1 MSWLGT
7 KRPSWVR
14 NNWVRNDQ
22 GYEMTGNRLC
32 FIIIII
38 IIIIIVIIIITGS
51 GLHQWIH
58 KIHLFQ
64 SRHGKS
70 VFITESN
77 QVIRRFKGFI
87 QFFRAQNWIFRLP
100 KSLMLFFDDFVI
112 RGLSN
117 QSERAFNAFHWFS
130 IY

>member
-1 MSWLGT
+1 
-7 KRPSWVR
+7 
-14 NNWVRNDQ
+14 
-22 GYEMTGNRLC
+22 MTGNRLC

-38 IIIIIVIIIITGS
+38 IIIIIVIIIITGN

-87 QFFRAQNWIFRLP
+87 QFFRAQN
-100 KSLMLFFDDFVI
+100 
-112 RGLSN
+112 
-117 QSERAFNAFHWFS
+117 
-130 IY
+130 

>member
-38 IIIIIVIIIITGS
+38 IIIIIVIIIITGN

-112 RGLSN
+112 RSLSN
-117 QSERAFNAFHWFS
+117 QSKRAFNAFHWFS

>member
-1 MSWLGT
+1 MNWLGT

-14 NNWVRNDQ
+14 NNWVRNNQ

-32 FIIIII
+32 FIITII

-64 SRHGKS
+64 SRLGKS

-87 QFFRAQNWIFRLP
+87 QFFRAQNWIFRPSEVSDVVLWRFCYP
-100 KSLMLFFDDFVI
+100 GFEQPI
-112 RGLSN
+112 RACIQRFPLV
-117 QSERAFNAFHWFS
+117 
-130 IY
+130 

>member
-38 IIIIIVIIIITGS
+38 IIIIIVIIIITGN

-112 RGLSN
+112 RSLSN